1 MKKNVKLLV
10 ATTLM
15 LSLLPTTI
23 FGAQLNVSTK
33 VLKQDTDVPFN
44 VILSAGTADIVQE
57 GTVSLSLEEGT
68 FVTKDVKAFLG
79 TKQLSTEVNAYEKS
93 VLLTFDAAAAA
104 KIKGGEEIK
113 VSGIIDVDGLGEK
126 KLTVDAGSIGLGV
139 HTETYATMTEEDISF
154 LKVLSKIPSVGY
166 QKESKLADILIVPKA
181 GERISL
187 ILPYGIEW
195 NAAEMKKSE
204 NLGNGKFVSLKGNM
218 LVLELKSGTS
228 SVMVKP
234 IVNISEDAAKGDLE
248 IEVKTKSNS
257 GKAVVA
263 NIADYKVTL
272 ETIKGVK
279 KEFENKKDI
288 PVTVELK
295 SSGGRLPQTSY
306 VDFKVIGGEVTGEVI
321 NAKEVGAKAKIQD
334 TKGRAVDKFAFRTND
349 KGETMKLNLLVT
361 PNKGVKMVSL
371 EASLRNAEAK
381 TDLVEVIA
389 PVTVKVNKIN
399 IQGGVLDEAVGDIV
413 IEETVTRALS
423 SGEVYGIK
431 VKNDKFGQILFGQDA
446 KINAKDVLVK
456 EFGLSKEGTALQ
468 FMLNRASSGSDKGII
483 ELSDIKVST
492 QRTIANGEYKA
503 ILFKAVNPA
512 KELENIVLA
521 DGKEYG
527 MEEIAEF
534 PFFSIGKEKT
544 ISSTEKKQTIFTLN
558 SLDYTVDGI
567 QKQLATAVYTKD
579 GYTMLPMRVVAETL
593 EVDVAW
599 DNTTKVA
606 TFTKG
611 DVVVKVKSN
620 GSSLEKNGMEI
631 KMNTA
636 SENIKGSLFLPLSSL
651 GDAFGLERGTGY
663 EWVPATRQVIVRY

>member
-139 HTETYATMTEEDISF
+139 HTETYATMTEEDTSF

-204 NLGNGKFVSLKGNM
+204 NLGNGKFVSLKRNM

-446 KINAKDVLVK
+446 KINAKNVLVK